1 MVLTA
6 GLLSIRAVDRPPR
19 GSTVVLALDGVR
31 DPQNI
36 GSLIRSAYFLGASS
50 VVLSSNLSALAAP
63 IISKASASVLEAWAA
78 VFHAAKFSE
87 FLGNAKESGC
97 AIVGAT
103 VGATVGTTVS
113 TTVTATVGASASPLP
128 LCALRGLGRPCVLV
142 VGSEGDGL
150 SRRTKALLT
159 HSVAIPR
166 SSTVPLDVD
175 SLNVSVAGALLLH
188 ELLRPS

>member
-6 GLLSIRAVDRPPR
+6 GLLSIKAIDQPPR
-19 GSTVVLALDGVR
+19 DSKVVLALDGVK

-50 VVLSSNLSALAAP
+50 VVLSSDFSTLATP
-63 IISKASASVLEAWAA
+63 IVSKASASVLEAWAS

-87 FLGNAKESGC
+87 FLSNAKESGC
-97 AIVGAT
+97 IIVGA
-103 VGATVGTTVS
+103 VA
-113 TTVTATVGASASPLP
+113 GASANPIP
-128 LCALRGLGRPCVLV
+128 LCALRGLKRPCVLV

-150 SRRTKALLT
+150 SRRTESLLT

-166 SSTVPLDVD
+166 SSTVPLDID
-175 SLNVSVAGALLLH
+175 SLNVSVAGAILLH
-188 ELLRPS
+188 ELLKPS

>member
-78 VFHAAKFSE
+78 VFHAVKFSE
-87 FLGNAKESGC
+87 FLGNARESGC

-103 VGATVGTTVS
+103 VGAAV
-113 TTVTATVGASASPLP
+113 ANPLP

-150 SRRTKALLT
+150 SRRTEALLT

-166 SSTVPLDVD
+166 SSTIPLDVD
-175 SLNVSVAGALLLH
+175 SLNVSVAGAILLH